1 MKGRFL
7 ETYDPNY
14 TDELTHRLISNKEM
28 ELYTGTNSHM
38 RKLRLKF
45 YGHIKRLK
53 LF

>member
-7 ETYDPNY
+7 ETYNPNN
-14 TDELTHRLISNKEM
+14 TVELTHRLISNKEM
-28 ELYTGTNSHM
+28 ELYTGTNSRI
-38 RKLRLKF
+38 RKLRLRF